1 MHTEEEEKSLE
12 PAHLPDP
19 QRRFPQCTRRKRRR
33 APSLPT
39 SLTPAEVPTVH
50 TEEEEKSLEPAHL
63 HDPQRIHS
71 AFTLHH
77 LSRECGDHRSVA
89 TSCCKV
95 GSLLAARVAERLIRA
110 AIEKQL
116 HYINMTRARGGVQW
130 GRVAVVPNVR
140 REASV

>member
-1 MHTEEEEKSLE
+1 
-12 PAHLPDP
+12 
-19 QRRFPQCTRRKRRR
+19 
-33 APSLPT
+33 
-39 SLTPAEVPTVH
+39 VH
-50 TEEEEKSLEPAHL
+50 TEGEEKSLEPAHL
-63 HDPQRIHS
+63 HDPQRLG
-71 AFTLHH
+71 TLHH

-95 GSLLAARVAERLIRA
+95 GGLLAARVAERLIRA

-140 REASV
+140 REASI